1 MTGIERRRAR
11 VHRKKWSLWR
21 LLMLAGL
28 LVLAAAATVTAF
40 NFPYDVDAPLSP
52 DEIARNIAYYKTAYQ
67 ETAKEQESAQDA
79 RYVEI
84 ARKAAE
90 RFKIE
95 DRVRSFAHA
104 HGLTHKRMLEI
115 GSGRGYLQDVVA
127 DYTGL
132 DISPSVK
139 RFYHKPFVLGSA
151 TSMPFRDS
159 EFDGGW
165 SIWVLEHVPNPEAAL
180 SEIRRVMKNGA
191 VFYLFPA
198 WDCDPW
204 LADGYTV
211 RPFSDFN
218 FWNKLVKV
226 SIPLRGSTFYRAA
239 HRGPVRSL
247 RYLSYAAWNE
257 PTRLRY
263 TRLEPNYETYWTNDS
278 DAVNS
283 IDRYETQLWFES
295 RGDEC
300 LNCQGSILASSWADP
315 PLVLRIH
322 K

>member
-95 DRVRSFAHA
+95 DRVRNFAHA

-204 LADGYTV
+204 LG
-211 RPFSDFN
+211 RR
-218 FWNKLVKV
+218 LH
-226 SIPLRGSTFYRAA
+226 RAA
-239 HRGPVRSL
+239 VFRFQLLEQARQGEHPPSRLHLLSSGPPGPCPV
-247 RYLSYAAWNE
+247 
-257 PTRLRY
+257 
-263 TRLEPNYETYWTNDS
+263 
-278 DAVNS
+278 
-283 IDRYETQLWFES
+283 
-295 RGDEC
+295 
-300 LNCQGSILASSWADP
+300 P
-315 PLVLRIH
+315 PLSFLCRMERTDPAPVHQARTEL
-322 K
+322 